1 VAERPTRKLAVILHA
16 DVVGSTALVQL
27 DETLAHQRIRDAF
40 QRFSE
45 IIISHSGIA
54 HEIRGDAL
62 VAEFARVSDAV
73 GASLAFQIANSAHNE
88 NLSDDIRPFVRVGI
102 AMGEVVVADGTL
114 TGEGVVLAQRLEQ
127 LADPGGVCIQGAAY
141 ETLPKRLP
149 FEYENLGERQVKGFE
164 QPVRVYA
171 VSLKPGGAIPE
182 PETPA
187 RLDSVALDLP
197 DKPSIAVLPFANMSG
212 DAEQEYFSDGISEDL
227 TTALSHFDW
236 LFVIARN
243 SAFTYKGK
251 AVDVKQVG
259 RELGVRYV
267 LEGSVRR
274 AGDRVRV
281 NAQLIDAHADGHVWA
296 ERFDRQ
302 MVDVFAL
309 QDDIVA
315 SIAST
320 VAPEITLA
328 EIDRARGKRPNTL
341 NAWDRY
347 LRAIA
352 AFHRMTQD
360 DVAAAVSLLEQ
371 AIDIEPEFANA
382 YALLSRCHTHIGARG
397 WVQPVRDAYEKSRR
411 FAEKAV
417 RLAPSSPEANHAL
430 AFLMNITGEA
440 EQAVTVAR
448 HAIDLNPN
456 FAEAHTVYGMALM
469 FCGDLEGGLAACH
482 VAERSSPRDSR
493 GSWLYD
499 GLGHAYFMLGDYE
512 RAIEVSKKG
521 LHQDPS
527 VYGVLITLA
536 GSYAQLG
543 RKKEARLYVDE
554 LLRLI
559 PRFTLR
565 ALRKNPAFVHPELID
580 KLVEGMRLAGLP
592 E

>member
-16 DVVGSTALVQL
+16 DVVGSTALVRL

-73 GASLAFQIANSAHNE
+73 GASLAFQVANSAHNE

-187 RLDSVALDLP
+187 RLDSAALDLP

-212 DAEQEYFSDGISEDL
+212 DSEQEYFSDGISEDL

-281 NAQLIDAHADGHVWA
+281 NAQLIDADADGHVWA

-302 MVDVFAL
+302 MVDVFEL

-320 VAPEITLA
+320 VAPEI
-328 EIDRARGKRPNTL
+328 K
-341 NAWDRY
+341 
-347 LRAIA
+347 
-352 AFHRMTQD
+352 H
-360 DVAAAVSLLEQ
+360 
-371 AIDIEPEFANA
+371 
-382 YALLSRCHTHIGARG
+382 
-397 WVQPVRDAYEKSRR
+397 
-411 FAEKAV
+411 
-417 RLAPSSPEANHAL
+417 
-430 AFLMNITGEA
+430 
-440 EQAVTVAR
+440 
-448 HAIDLNPN
+448 
-456 FAEAHTVYGMALM
+456 
-469 FCGDLEGGLAACH
+469 
-482 VAERSSPRDSR
+482 
-493 GSWLYD
+493 
-499 GLGHAYFMLGDYE
+499 
-512 RAIEVSKKG
+512 
-521 LHQDPS
+521 
-527 VYGVLITLA
+527 
-536 GSYAQLG
+536 
-543 RKKEARLYVDE
+543 
-554 LLRLI
+554 
-559 PRFTLR
+559 
-565 ALRKNPAFVHPELID
+565 
-580 KLVEGMRLAGLP
+580 
-592 E
+592 